1 MAATLGFYL
10 ERAAEAGRDAEAA
23 TLDNVRDRCRRAQAA
38 WLDMARR
45 AEKAQ
50 AGRQKI
56 PADPQ
61 VAGPEME
68 LPKILTS

>member
-23 TLDNVRDRCRRAQAA
+23 TLDNVRDRCRRAEAA

-45 AEKAQ
+45 AERAQ
-50 AGRQKI
+50 TGRQESEAAKR
-56 PADPQ
+56 ADL
-61 VAGPEME
+61 VVEHH
-68 LPKILTS
+68 